1 MNTLMRIRG
10 LRRIQRFV
18 KKKWLQT
25 QPRAVI
31 LVYHRVIDVDS
42 DPQLLNVSPE
52 HFAQHLKVIRQ
63 SYQPISLRDLVH
75 QLDENQVPHRAVA
88 ITFDDGFADNLHY
101 AKPLLERHQ
110 IPATVFVTAGAV
122 DQPIEFWWYDLERI
136 LLQPG
141 ILPNQLSLTIN
152 GVAYEWHLGDSTTYT
167 EAEYQGYHTWDILKP
182 ESPTPRH
189 ALYRELGS
197 LIRTL
202 AASTRQQL
210 IREIVGWAGVTEA
223 GRPEN
228 LALTR
233 AELQRLASGNLVE
246 IGVHTMT
253 HPVLSAI
260 SKAEQQSEIQQSKE
274 TLEHLLE
281 QPVTS
286 FAYPYGAKADYTS
299 ETVEIARAVGFSST
313 CSNFGGVVLKG
324 VDRFELPRFLVRNWP
339 GDEFAHRLQEWFR
352 G

>member
-1 MNTLMRIRG
+1 VI
-10 LRRIQRFV
+10 
-18 KKKWLQT
+18 KKWLQT

-31 LVYHRVIDVDS
+31 LAYHRVIDIDS

-63 SYQPISLRDLVH
+63 CYQPISLRDLVH
-75 QLDENQVPHRAVA
+75 QLDEGQVPDRAVV

-122 DQPIEFWWYDLERI
+122 DKPIEFWWHDLERI

-141 ILPNQLSLTIN
+141 TLPNQLSLTIN
-152 GVAYEWHLGDSTTYT
+152 GVAYERHLGDSATYS
-167 EAEYQGYHTWDILKP
+167 EAEYQRYHAWDVLKP
-182 ESPTPRH
+182 KSPTPRH
-189 ALYRELGS
+189 TLYRELCS
-197 LIRTL
+197 LIRPLST
-202 AASTRQQL
+202 STRQQL
-210 IREIVGWAGVTEA
+210 IREIVVWAGVTEA

-228 LALTR
+228 LALTC
-233 AELQRLASGNLVE
+233 AELQRLAIGNLVE
-246 IGVHTMT
+246 VGTHTMT

-274 TLEHLLE
+274 TLEHLLK

-286 FAYPYGAKADYTS
+286 FAYPYGTKADYTS
-299 ETVEIARAVGFSST
+299 ETVEIARSLGLSCT
-313 CSNFGGVVLKG
+313 CSNFEGVVWKG
-324 VDRFELPRFLVRNWP
+324 VDRFQLPRFLVRDWS
-339 GDEFAHRLQEWFR
+339 GEELAHRLQGWF
-352 G
+352 GG